1 MNCAAYRDAC
11 LKYHPDKCGAVMMD
25 EEAKEKCEERF
36 KHIQEAFDV
45 SPSSRPMSP
54 HALAMLCSAVSISL
68 LRSSPATLV

>member
-1 MNCAAYRDAC
+1 VNCAAYRDAC

-45 SPSSRPMSP
+45 SPS
-54 HALAMLCSAVSISL
+54 
-68 LRSSPATLV
+68 